1 LTLAKRRRVYCRKP
15 GNHNGAALVGR
26 KMTELREIFSKM
38 VEEESSD
45 LCPVGRLLT
54 KFDEETKTV
63 FIMVLAS
70 SASTRDIHSELI
82 KAGYKIGRDT
92 LGSHR
97 NNWCRCKGY
106 NDDGTK

>member
-1 LTLAKRRRVYCRKP
+1 
-15 GNHNGAALVGR
+15 
-26 KMTELREIFSKM
+26 MTELREIFSKM
-38 VEEESSD
+38 ADEETSD
-45 LCPVGRLLT
+45 LCPVGRLLN
-54 KFDEETKTV
+54 KFDEETKSAFV
-63 FIMVLAS
+63 RVLS
-70 SASTRDIHSELI
+70 SPASTRDIHSELT

>member
-1 LTLAKRRRVYCRKP
+1 MEYTAANQKTTMVPHWP
-15 GNHNGAALVGR
+15 GE

-38 VEEESSD
+38 ADEESSE
-45 LCPVGRLLT
+45 LCPVGRLLAG
-54 KFDEETKTV
+54 FDTETKTAFERV
-63 FIMVLAS
+63 MVS
-70 SASTRDIHSELI
+70 PASTRDIHSELT

-106 NDDGTK
+106 SNDGEK